1 MTRQVY
7 IQQLVVR
14 QLDVIT
20 ELQRLAL
27 VSPEAY
33 RTMVLED
40 VTYWTQLLRDTY
52 DTLIELGITQLEA
65 LAVVNALPDITV
77 EL

>member
-1 MTRQVY
+1 MTRQAY
-7 IQQLVVR
+7 IQKLVTR
-14 QLDVIT
+14 QLDVIVSM
-20 ELQRLAL
+20 QRLAL
-27 VSPEAY
+27 VSPDAY
-33 RTMVLED
+33 RAMIQKEVP
-40 VTYWTQLLRDTY
+40 YWTQLLRDTY